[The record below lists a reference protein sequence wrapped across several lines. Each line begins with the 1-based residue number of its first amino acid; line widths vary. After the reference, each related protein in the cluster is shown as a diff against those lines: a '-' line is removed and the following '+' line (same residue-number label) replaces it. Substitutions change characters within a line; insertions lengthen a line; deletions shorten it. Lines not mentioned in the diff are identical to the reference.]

1 MKTVTQQALLR
12 GLMLTLIS
20 VIVFVSCREDEAGFA
35 ITNDLRVLYV
45 KVNGNRVESGV
56 VALPVTSSME
66 LLFSHGLDH
75 TAFENALSITPAL
88 EYTISYDETSSFVTI
103 TPDERLAYDVTY
115 TIRLPKGR
123 YGNKGETSIE
133 EFSFVISTS
142 EFLPPSITLSADKMS
157 FFEGETVTVTA
168 TLSQVVFEN
177 ITFDLVFTG
186 TAEGNGVDFTASA
199 TSITIPAQQTS
210 ATFTITS
217 VIGDAVEGTETIIIS
232 LVNIVNATYT
242 PAQPFTLQLGDS
254 APSLELKGVMHL
266 NAGTGN
272 TIRAFHLNV
281 LKDIEDL
288 STYGIGINS
297 NGSPTPPNP
306 AALNYNFPVMSV
318 SAGKQILVVRSGTDA
333 THAITYFGA
342 CYSKFDYVLE
352 GLASGSGI
360 SHNGNDAILLFN
372 NGVAIETFGK
382 FGVDGLGQPWEYTG
396 SWGYKLGSQ
405 WTYGTLNCANN
416 VGSGTTQSSSC
427 VYPMCG
433 PAMRLVGVAELL
445 FDGSTNVNRGKFV
458 HLQAMRDIP
467 DVSLYSVGLISNGTG
482 TRSTVR
488 AVMPGESV
496 KEGDHILI
504 ARVPDLLSSY
514 FGSCINQFAKVY
526 PAVSSGTGNV
536 LTQNGDDAVELFEGD
551 TAIELF
557 GEPTYASGQGPN
569 QYWYYS
575 GAWAYKV
582 RTSWTYAVPGCTTGS
597 TSTQTSSCPYV
608 LCN

>member
-1 MKTVTQQALLR
+1 MKTFSQKTLLR
-12 GLMLTLIS
+12 GLVVVLIS
-20 VIVFVSCREDEAGFA
+20 VVVFGSCREDDAGFA

-56 VALPVTSSME
+56 ASLPVTSSVE

-75 TAFENALSITPAL
+75 AAFENALSITPAL
-88 EYTISYDETSSFVTI
+88 EYTVSYDETSSFATI
-103 TPDERLAYDVTY
+103 TPVDRLAYDVTY
-115 TIRLPKGR
+115 TISLPKGR
-123 YGNKGETSIE
+123 YGANGETSKE
-133 EFSFVISTS
+133 DFYYVISTS
-142 EFLPPSITLSADKMS
+142 EFLPPSITLSADNMS

-168 TLSQVVFEN
+168 TLNQVVFVDV
-177 ITFDLVFTG
+177 TFDLVFTG
-186 TAEGNGVDFTASA
+186 TAEGDGVDFNVSA

-217 VIGDAVEGTETIIIS
+217 IAGDAVEGTETIIIS
-232 LVNIVNATYT
+232 LENIANATYT
-242 PAQPFTLQLGDS
+242 PSQPFTLQLGDS

-266 NAGTGN
+266 NAGAGN

-306 AALNYNFPVMSV
+306 AALNYNFPAMSV
-318 SAGKQILVVRSGTDA
+318 SAGEQILVVRSGTDA
-333 THAITYFGA
+333 THAMAYFDV
-342 CYSKFDYVLE
+342 CYSKFDHVLE
-352 GLASGSGI
+352 GLASGAGI

-372 NGVAIETFGK
+372 NGVAIETFGE
-382 FGVDGLGQPWEYTG
+382 FGVDGIGRPWEYTG
-396 SWGYKLGSQ
+396 TWGYKLGSE
-405 WTYGTLNCANN
+405 WIYGTLNCANN
-416 VGSGTTQSSSC
+416 VGSGTTQASSC

-433 PAMRLVGVAELL
+433 PAMRLVGVGELL

-467 DVSLYSVGLISNGTG
+467 NVSLYSVGLISNGTG
-482 TRSTVR
+482 NRSADR

-496 KEGDHILI
+496 KEGEHILI

-514 FGSCINQFAKVY
+514 FGSCINKFAKFY
-526 PAVSSGTGNV
+526 PAVSSGSGNV

-557 GEPTYASGQGPN
+557 GEPTYPSGQGPN

-597 TSTQTSSCPYV
+597 TSTQSSSCPYV